1 MINDSSYSYPYRI
14 ELEMGRSSSPINV
27 HDDDDDDGSD
37 HENQNNEFTSSSC
50 YGHDKDSSC
59 CHEVNTNT
67 NNHHNINGRIRC
79 NTIDATTTSCTP
91 FSKGQKNDILPTFE
105 DSVKH
110 FNRQQYNL
118 VTPTPIHC
126 QVTSVRSRSFSFSFS
141 DTATTTTAPT
151 NRKNQHSRS
160 ISHDE
165 YSGPLSSSASYDHCH
180 NHGNDF
186 INIILPTTPSTCTT
200 VSQTTTSHSSSI
212 CKFDRNE
219 ALSPFTPPPF
229 TLANSSSSSEMGNS
243 CEELLQPLSDDEF
256 IKNLR
261 QSFNVVRS
269 NSSKSNESQHNKH
282 DCNDHEYD
290 EEDVVTICSE
300 DSFVV
305 TQQNDHSDK
314 DIYDLDDDNHHM
326 IYQDKHNNSNV
337 NCSTC
342 FVNNDFL
349 LRLGTMFGNAFLR
362 VRAPET
368 VLDYDDQQD
377 EEVKVDLE
385 TLIDYD
391 KQETHNQYHKVK
403 GDDKTPKRS
412 TRKRIIKRED
422 DESKTSHH
430 QNDTLQESTTQLVSN
445 LIKPAQQFS
454 PPLLPDLATLSRDKL
469 SSFAKPSTTKISP
482 RGLYQEYL
490 ADLTVLSPPPHP
502 LKYPKNV
509 TGLEVNSEDDDTITL
524 SLSSPGHHNQ
534 NSATTFSTFSSPNH
548 HLIDS
553 TSTLSSF
560 ISSSI
565 KMVQPADTNAPSIQ
579 LHPLIAPQLVH
590 QDTGHQERIMMND
603 SAIPKKHNDR
613 AKLDSFTTTSSS
625 SPRHHL
631 ITSTMAT
638 FDFDIESE
646 WIQEASKCE
655 EDGDYTRALYCYGLC
670 LNSYCRNRDDN
681 EQITASSDK
690 QQKIISLLHK
700 IGIVQWKIG
709 SYDLSLEALEDAF
722 LRAQR
727 LVNDNIYN
735 KDQQDSYLYDIQLK
749 EDLAEILNSLGKT
762 HVSQG
767 SYDKAMKCHEESLS
781 ILKSTCTMDSDASA
795 SQSECID
802 IKINDETSL
811 IPEADLMKELKTSV
825 DGTSHCSNDYSTC
838 PDDIHDKSTF
848 QMLHPNIARTLIC
861 IGNVHLL
868 MGNYLMADARFRDGY
883 YIQKNTVGPD
893 HVDVGETL
901 NALGSI
907 YEKRGDY
914 VKAMRCYKKAHQIY
928 VNQLGEIHVD
938 VAVTLNYIGQVY
950 HILERHTKAMNAY
963 NESLKIMRQLLG
975 EGHRNLQ
982 VVLFNKG
989 LVYVSCEQ
997 YHKALKIFK
1006 EILAAQRAA
1015 LGGNHVD
1022 VAATLQSLGDVNEKL
1037 GKYEKAINFTYKALR
1052 IQRKTLGR
1060 SHLRVALTLD
1070 RLGQLNLAYR
1080 VDLDE
1085 AICRFRE
1092 ALKQY
1097 HLNSV
1102 SEDDPLIVRVLQN
1115 MDLATKLRKE
1125 CRA

>member
-1 MINDSSYSYPYRI
+1 
-14 ELEMGRSSSPINV
+14 MGRSSSPSDV
-27 HDDDDDDGSD
+27 DDDDDDDGSD
-37 HENQNNEFTSSSC
+37 HENQNEFTHR
-50 YGHDKDSSC
+50 HDKDSSC
-59 CHEVNTNT
+59 CYKVNTHIHS
-67 NNHHNINGRIRC
+67 NHHSSGRIRC
-79 NTIDATTTSCTP
+79 NTIDTTTNTTTCTRTP
-91 FSKGQKNDILPTFE
+91 FSKGQRNDTLATFE
-105 DSVKH
+105 DNFKH
-110 FNRQQYNL
+110 FNCQQYNL
-118 VTPTPIHC
+118 VTPTPTHY

-141 DTATTTTAPT
+141 DTTTTTTTITT

-165 YSGPLSSSASYDHCH
+165 YTGPPSSSASYDHCH
-180 NHGNDF
+180 NHDDNI

-200 VSQTTTSHSSSI
+200 ISQTTTSCSSSI
-212 CKFDRNE
+212 CKFDHNE
-219 ALSPFTPPPF
+219 ALSPFTPPPL
-229 TLANSSSSSEMGNS
+229 TLANSSSSTGSQTGNS

-269 NSSKSNESQHNKH
+269 NSSKSNDSQHNSY

-290 EEDVVTICSE
+290 ELDAVTICSE
-300 DSFVV
+300 DSFVI
-305 TQQNDHSDK
+305 THNDHSPHVERDN
-314 DIYDLDDDNHHM
+314 DEDMYDFDDDNNM
-326 IYQDKHNNSNV
+326 NQQDKHKNSNAS
-337 NCSTC
+337 CSTC

-349 LRLGTMFGNAFLR
+349 LRWGTIFGNAFLR
-362 VRAPET
+362 VRAPQT
-368 VLDYDDQQD
+368 VIDYDDKHD
-377 EEVKVDLE
+377 DEVKVDLE
-385 TLIDYD
+385 TSIDD
-391 KQETHNQYHKVK
+391 DEQDNCNQYHKDK
-403 GDDKTPKRS
+403 CDDKTPKRS

-422 DESKTSHH
+422 DESTTSHH
-430 QNDTLQESTTQLVSN
+430 QNNALQESTSQLVSN

-454 PPLLPDLATLSRDKL
+454 PPLLPDLAILSRDTL
-469 SSFAKPSTTKISP
+469 SSFAKPSTAKISP
-482 RGLYQEYL
+482 RGFYQEYL
-490 ADLTVLSPPPHP
+490 AEPAVPVLSPPPHP

-509 TGLEVNSEDDDTITL
+509 TELEANSEDDDTITL

-534 NSATTFSTFSSPNH
+534 NSVTTFSTFSSPNH
-548 HLIDS
+548 HLVDS
-553 TSTLSSF
+553 TSTLSSL
-560 ISSSI
+560 ISSSVQL
-565 KMVQPADTNAPSIQ
+565 VQPADTNAPSIL
-579 LHPLIAPQLVH
+579 LHPLIAPQLVN

-603 SAIPKKHNDR
+603 TAISKKHNHR
-613 AKLDSFTTTSSS
+613 AKLDSYTTTSSS

-670 LNSYCRNRDDN
+670 LNSYCRDRDDD
-681 EQITASSDK
+681 EQITVSSDR

-700 IGIVQWKIG
+700 IGIIQWKIG
-709 SYDLSLEALEDAF
+709 SYDLSLEALEDA
-722 LRAQR
+722 LRRAQR
-727 LVNDNIYN
+727 LVNDNIYDE
-735 KDQQDSYLYDIQLK
+735 DQEESYLYDVQLK

-781 ILKSTCTMDSDASA
+781 ILKSTCTMDSDASD
-795 SQSECID
+795 SQSDCID

-811 IPEADLMKELKTSV
+811 IQEADLMKELKTSV
-825 DGTSHCSNDYSTC
+825 DGTRHRSNDDSTC
-838 PDDIHDKSTF
+838 TDDIHDKSTF

-868 MGNYLMADARFRDGY
+868 MGNYIMADARFRDGY

-1015 LGGNHVD
+1015 LGDNHVD

-1037 GKYEKAINFTYKALR
+1037 GKYEKAISFTSKALR

-1085 AICRFRE
+1085 AFSRFRE

-1097 HLNSV
+1097 RLNSV

-1115 MDLATKLRKE
+1115 MDLATKLHRM
-1125 CRA
+1125 